1 MEEKKRAHALLSAS
15 SAKKWLNC
23 PPSAR
28 LEDSL
33 PDNTSE
39 SAEEGTLAHSMC
51 ELKLRKLFIE
61 PSMTSRTFNRRLGKI
76 KKHER
81 YSPEMDKYT
90 DVYVEYI
97 QKLAYGFEAAPYI
110 AVEKE
115 LDYGAYAPEG
125 FGTADCILISGTECY
140 VIDFKYGKGVPVYAE
155 DNSQMSLYALGVL
168 SAYSMVYPIENIT
181 MVIVQPRL
189 DNISEWRTT
198 AEYLS
203 LWGEKTV
210 RPQAELAYKGEGEYC
225 QGEWCDSGFCK
236 AAAICRHRA
245 ERNMSLDQEY
255 INPVTGQYD
264 MPPIIDN
271 QMVGSILGRAKNLAK
286 WVKKLERYALDELVK
301 GNQIPGWKI
310 VEGRSNREFTD
321 VDLAYG
327 ALIDAGYKKELLYD
341 QVPVP
346 LTKVEKQISREDY
359 DNILASYIRKPKGK
373 PTLVP
378 EGDSRPVYESQ
389 PSVEEAFGG
398 ENAYKEE
405 KI

>member
-90 DVYVEYI
+90 DMYVEYI
-97 QKLAYGFEAAPYI
+97 QKLAYGFEAAPYV

-115 LDYGAYAPEG
+115 LDYGTYAPEG

-140 VIDFKYGKGVPVYAE
+140 VIDFKYGKGVPVYAK

-168 SAYSMVYPIENIT
+168 SAYSMVYQIENVT

-210 RPQAELAYKGEGEYC
+210 RPRAELAYKGEGEYC

-271 QMVGSILGRAKNLAK
+271 QMVGLILGRAQNLAK

-301 GNQIPGWKI
+301 GNPIPGWKI

-346 LTKVEKQISREDY
+346 LTKAEKQISREDY

-378 EGDSRPVYESQ
+378 EGDSRPAYERQMSA
-389 PSVEEAFGG
+389 EEAFGG

>member
-341 QVPVP
+341 RVPVP

>member
-236 AAAICRHRA
+236 AAAVCRHRA

-271 QMVGSILGRAKNLAK
+271 QMVGSILGRAQNLAK